1 MVRLLN
7 AGQIPIY
14 EPFLDAM
21 IQHSCS
27 ARTLAFTG
35 QVSEAALSGEVIFL
49 CVGIPELDN
58 GESDLSAFDS
68 AARQIAQAVDSPKF
82 VIERSTVPV
91 KTGQHLSRLLS
102 VYSGDRK
109 TRFRVAANPQF
120 LRKGTSV
127 QDFLHPDRILFG
139 VEDPESEKTL
149 RDLYAPI
156 LRQDFDCPVHSKT
169 CPPRE
174 PPQLLVTDLHSAELI
189 KQASNAFLAVKI
201 SYANVIADLSERL
214 GADVQEVTHAVGLDQ
229 RIGSQ
234 FLEAGIGF
242 GGSRLPKDLQA
253 FYRLVEREG
262 VDAGILKAAE
272 EVNHNRIELF
282 FDKVKRS
289 LWVLKDKRIS
299 LLGLA
304 HKAGTDDVRG
314 SPAIELFRR
323 LKAAG
328 AQVRAYDPR
337 AMSNASVACP
347 DLVTSH
353 DPYDAAERADAVLI
367 VTEWDE
373 FRLLDW
379 ERMRVAMDRPLV
391 LDGRNLLS
399 PAHMKSLGFDY
410 HSVGRPA

>member
-1 MVRLLN
+1 MLV
-7 AGQIPIY
+7 
-14 EPFLDAM
+14 
-21 IQHSCS
+21 
-27 ARTLAFTG
+27 FTS
-35 QVSEAALSGEVIFL
+35 QLSEAALAGEVIFL
-49 CVGIPELDN
+49 CVGIPELEN

-68 AARQIAQAVDSPKF
+68 VARQIAQAVESPKL
-82 VIERSTVPV
+82 VVERSTVPV
-91 KTGQHLSRLLS
+91 KTGQHLNRLLS

-109 TRFRVAANPQF
+109 IRFRVAACPQF
-120 LRKGTSV
+120 LRKGTAV
-127 QDFLHPDRILFG
+127 RDFLHPDRLLLG

-156 LRQDFDCPVHSKT
+156 LRRDFACPVHPDT
-169 CPPRE
+169 CPPQE
-174 PPQLLVTDLHSAELI
+174 PPRLLTTDLQSAELI
-189 KQASNAFLAVKI
+189 KQASNAFLALKI

-214 GADVQEVTHAVGLDQ
+214 GANVQEVTHAVGLDQ

-242 GGSRLPKDLQA
+242 GGPRLPKDLRA
-253 FYRLVEREG
+253 FYRLTEQEG
-262 VDAGILKAAE
+262 VDGGILKAAE
-272 EVNHNRIELF
+272 DVNGNRIEFF

-289 LWVLKDKRIS
+289 LWVLKDKRIA

-314 SPAIELFRR
+314 SPAIELFKC
-323 LKAAG
+323 LTAAG

-337 AMSNASVACP
+337 AMSNASAACP

-353 DPYDAAERADAVLI
+353 DSYGAAERADAVLI
-367 VTEWDE
+367 ATEWDE
-373 FRLLDW
+373 FQLLDW

-399 PAHMKSLGFDY
+399 PAHMKSLGFEY
-410 HSVGRPA
+410 HSVGRPV

>member
-1 MVRLLN
+1 
-7 AGQIPIY
+7 
-14 EPFLDAM
+14 
-21 IQHSCS
+21 
-27 ARTLAFTG
+27 
-35 QVSEAALSGEVIFL
+35 
-49 CVGIPELDN
+49 
-58 GESDLSAFDS
+58 
-68 AARQIAQAVDSPKF
+68 
-82 VIERSTVPV
+82 
-91 KTGQHLSRLLS
+91 
-102 VYSGDRK
+102 
-109 TRFRVAANPQF
+109 
-120 LRKGTSV
+120 
-127 QDFLHPDRILFG
+127 
-139 VEDPESEKTL
+139 
-149 RDLYAPI
+149 
-156 LRQDFDCPVHSKT
+156 VHSKT